1 MMANCCA
8 MNVCQTITDGHG
20 SVFAFMALPRYSHV
34 GWVSFAEPNID
45 SNSPFYDKSNM
56 IETIEHLTNEEIQ
69 ERYVK
74 RIKTFFSQIKEW
86 LPDELEMNDP
96 IPNRDITDTTGTYQT
111 GMVSIYKKGV
121 PEPDNFVADI
131 IPLGATTLLG
141 EGILEIFGAWGE
153 EKLIYF
159 CRDTLPQVEYKPG
172 KFRPIYRGV
181 DSDGWYWLESSM
193 SNRAIFVAR
202 EQLFDLIRMVSFYEF
217 D

>member
-1 MMANCCA
+1 M
-8 MNVCQTITDGHG
+8 T
-20 SVFAFMALPRYSHV
+20 
-34 GWVSFAEPNID
+34 
-45 SNSPFYDKSNM
+45 
-56 IETIEHLTNEEIQ
+56 ETIEHLTNEEIQ

-74 RIKTFFSQIKEW
+74 RIKAFFTQIEEW
-86 LPDELEMNDP
+86 LPDELEINDP
-96 IPNRDITDTTGTYQT
+96 VSNRTITDTTGTYQI
-111 GMVSIYKKGV
+111 GMASIYKKGV
-121 PEPDNFVADI
+121 PEPDNYVAAI
-131 IPLGATTLLG
+131 FPMGATTLLG
-141 EGILEIFGAWGE
+141 EGILEISGALGE

-159 CRDTLPQVEYKPG
+159 CRDTLPQVEDKLG